1 MLEKFPKAAAIKSLR
16 DRNDFMF
23 TLTVRMIGILPCDIV
38 SLYFGACGVSYPHYL
53 AACIIGMLPSIISKP
68 ILGMSAGN
76 VRSPQFIAA
85 LCISA
90 VFWIASLIACAAVKK
105 KHRRQSTKEPV

>member
-1 MLEKFPKAAAIKSLR
+1 MR
-16 DRNDFMF
+16 
-23 TLTVRMIGILPCDIV
+23 
-38 SLYFGACGVSYPHYL
+38 
-53 AACIIGMLPSIISKP
+53 
-68 ILGMSAGN
+68 AGN
-76 VRSPQFIAA
+76 ARSPQFIAA